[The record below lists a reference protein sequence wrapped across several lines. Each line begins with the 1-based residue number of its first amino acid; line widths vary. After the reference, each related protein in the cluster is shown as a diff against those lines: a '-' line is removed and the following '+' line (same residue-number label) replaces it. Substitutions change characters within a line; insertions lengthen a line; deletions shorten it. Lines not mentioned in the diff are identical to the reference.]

1 MGSTPHL
8 VSDELTVAKNEPR
21 RIEIR
26 YTALGISAPEQA
38 LFRYRLEGLEKDWNE
53 AGPQRLAVYNQLPP
67 GQYRFQVTACNRDG
81 VWSEPG
87 DSMAVVVEP
96 QFWETG
102 SFRGIMTLIAI
113 GATAGVVAQVLRV
126 RYRRRVEILERE
138 HALERERARIAQD
151 IHDDL
156 GASLTQIGFISA
168 LIARGTATP
177 SEVREQGERIRGHA
191 VEVVRSL
198 DSIVWA
204 VQPKHDR
211 VPSLVAYLC
220 QVAEELFR
228 DSPIRCRQD
237 VAGDIPTAPLEAEK
251 RHQMLLAAKEAL
263 HNAAKHSHAREVAA
277 DSRRQ
282 WRACHHR
289 QR

>member
-1 MGSTPHL
+1 M
-8 VSDELTVAKNEPR
+8 
-21 RIEIR
+21 
-26 YTALGISAPEQA
+26 
-38 LFRYRLEGLEKDWNE
+38 
-53 AGPQRLAVYNQLPP
+53 
-67 GQYRFQVTACNRDG
+67 
-81 VWSEPG
+81 
-87 DSMAVVVEP
+87 
-96 QFWETG
+96 
-102 SFRGIMTLIAI
+102 
-113 GATAGVVAQVLRV
+113 
-126 RYRRRVEILERE
+126 RYRRRVEMLERE

-177 SEVREQGERIRGHA
+177 SEIREQGERIRGHA

-220 QVAEELFR
+220 QVADELFR

-237 VAGDIPTAPLEAEK
+237 VAADIPTAPLEAEK
-251 RHQMLLAAKEAL
+251 RHQMLLAAKESL
-263 HNAAKHSHAREVAA
+263 HNAAKHSHAREVWLRIRVNEGVLVITVSDDGTGFTSSTSDGSGLENMQHRMKTIGGTCEITSAA
-277 DSRRQ
+277 TGTTVVLRMPLPGSRLP
-282 WRACHHR
+282 
-289 QR
+289 